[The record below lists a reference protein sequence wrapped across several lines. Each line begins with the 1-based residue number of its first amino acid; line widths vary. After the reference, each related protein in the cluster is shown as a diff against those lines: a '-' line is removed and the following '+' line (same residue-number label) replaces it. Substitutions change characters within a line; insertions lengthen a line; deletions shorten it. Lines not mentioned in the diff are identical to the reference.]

1 MKAFN
6 VRVAM
11 IEPGVI
17 ATPIFSEAK
26 PLPKDS
32 PYPHLRRLRAMFAAS
47 LTNPTSAYVVGEQI
61 RQIVDSDSWQLRY
74 PVGPDAV
81 PFMKWR
87 AGKTDEEWSISQGPS
102 MRNTKQG
109 SSGNLVWTSIS
120 DGVIRRKDRSQRRLP
135 GHYRGHHMPV
145 SAKLA
150 EKVGI
155 AISMS

>member
-11 IEPGVI
+11 IEPGVL
-17 ATPIFSEAK
+17 ATPKFSNAK

-61 RQIVDSDSWQLRY
+61 RQIVDGDSWQLRY

-81 PFMKWR
+81 PFLKWR
-87 AGKTDEEWSISQGPS
+87 ASKTDEEMVNFG
-102 MRNTKQG
+102 G
-109 SSGNLVWTSIS
+109 VS
-120 DGVIRRKDRSQRRLP
+120 DEEYKIL
-135 GHYRGHHMPV
+135 
-145 SAKLA
+145 AKR
-150 EKVGI
+150 
-155 AISMS
+155 